1 MRRAAAILLATL
13 GAVAAPAQAAEPP
26 PATPGAQ
33 AAIVVDARN
42 GEVMFA
48 KHAGQRR
55 QIASTT
61 KLMTALLTLE
71 NTRPAEVFTAADYDA
86 APVESQ
92 IGLRPGERMTV
103 GDLTKAL
110 LLESANDAAVTL
122 AEGVSGTREAFVA
135 TDEPSGRGSS
145 ALTPRAT
152 PTRSAST
159 TR

>member
-1 MRRAAAILLATL
+1 M
-13 GAVAAPAQAAEPP
+13 
-26 PATPGAQ
+26 
-33 AAIVVDARN
+33 VDARN

-135 TDEPSGRGSS
+135 TDE
-145 ALTPRAT
+145 RAGAGA
-152 PTRSAST
+152 RS
-159 TR
+159 